1 MTYVKVC
8 GIKTAKDA
16 LWALECGADAL
27 GFVFYRKSP
36 RFIDPNSV
44 RKITVKLPP
53 DATTVGVFVNES
65 AAFIRETLKITG
77 IKIAQLH
84 GEELPELLE
93 AITAPTIK
101 GIRIK
106 NKSDLEQ
113 MKNYKPFAFLL
124 DSKTDS
130 YGGSGLSFDWGLAKK
145 AKNNATQTILEQ
157 IMELLKDRVLS
168 SQELVVLLDY
178 SETEIL
184 NSLKI
189 LLEKNKITI
198 TKIIKKSKKNNN
210 SPGILRTRAVFD
222 PTIN

>member
-145 AKNNATQTILEQ
+145 AKRYGRIIIAGGLTPDNVSGAINLVKPYGVDA
-157 IMELLKDRVLS
+157 S
-168 SQELVVLLDY
+168 SSVE
-178 SETEIL
+178 SCNIFL
-184 NSLKI
+184 NTVWFY
-189 LLEKNKITI
+189 N
-198 TKIIKKSKKNNN
+198 
-210 SPGILRTRAVFD
+210 
-222 PTIN
+222 

>member
-145 AKNNATQTILEQ
+145 AKRYGRIIIAGGLTPDNVSGAINLVKPYGVDASSSVESAPGK
-157 IMELLKDRVLS
+157 KDKV
-168 SQELVVLLDY
+168 
-178 SETEIL
+178 
-184 NSLKI
+184 KI
-189 LLEKNKITI
+189 RDFI
-198 TKIIKKSKKNNN
+198 
-210 SPGILRTRAVFD
+210 RAVRQ
-222 PTIN
+222 TENLL